1 VFVIA
6 NFCSAIQKH
15 NFTHS
20 FPILITS
27 AVCADSGTTDPQ
39 DYIAQQTTHLTEFDE
54 CLVRRWIKQ
63 ITIWD
68 DHFTVELKSRLKID
82 IEG

>member
-1 VFVIA
+1 MTTQQNISLPA
-6 NFCSAIQKH
+6 TGKAGG
-15 NFTHS
+15 THEMEIS
-20 FPILITS
+20 P
-27 AVCADSGTTDPQ
+27 DRGTTDPQ